1 MKSNSATSVRN
12 TNTSH
17 PPLARN
23 AQGHAIAMPDGAAW
37 WSIKRETRGRPQVIK
52 GPDGH
57 PYRLALTATD
67 ADLAETFG
75 PGTYRLDALDALGN
89 VLDYVTT
96 IEVPDDGA
104 DDEEDDDDERGA
116 RGGSSD
122 LRFAL
127 QTIVEMSRSQ
137 SESLRAIS
145 EAQADWLKGLANA
158 KSLPR
163 NAVYLAPP
171 ALPPAPEPM
180 DDEDEDEDDADD
192 DDERNAAP
200 MPPWMTAVQTAI
212 APAVEAFVGKLM
224 VRNTAPAPALPTS
237 PAPVTP
243 NPMIHLAEINARLS
257 GSERRFLADVLRSRN
272 GEGLTAELLARS
284 VDDAV
289 ELVLTGM
296 ARARADRAQARA
308 VDAQR
313 DFAKQVL
320 AVAALLDAEQQAA
333 VLAVIPRLA
342 PERVEQLKATLLA
355 MSVDDA
361 AAWLRENLAGL
372 TAEPLS

>member
-104 DDEEDDDDERGA
+104 DDDDDDDERAAA
-116 RGGSSD
+116 RGASSD

-127 QTIVEMSRSQ
+127 QTIVEMSRAQ

-171 ALPPAPEPM
+171 ALPPPAEPEDD
-180 DDEDEDEDDADD
+180 DDEDDELDDE
-192 DDERNAAP
+192 DERNAAP

-212 APAVEAFVGKLM
+212 TPAVEAFVGKLM
-224 VRNTAPAPALPTS
+224 VRNTAPEPALSAPP

-272 GEGLTAELLARS
+272 GEALTSELLARS

-289 ELVLTGM
+289 ELVLAGM
-296 ARARADRAQARA
+296 ARARAGRAQARA
-308 VDAQR
+308 VEANADLT
-313 DFAKQVL
+313 KHVL
-320 AVAALLDAEQQAA
+320 AVAALLDAEQRAA
-333 VLAVIPRLA
+333 VLALIPRLA
-342 PERVEQLKATLLA
+342 PDRVEQLKGTLLA
-355 MSVDDA
+355 MSVEDA
-361 AAWLRENLAGL
+361 AAWLRENLPGL
-372 TAEPLS
+372 CAEVAA